1 MAAVTSDVTGIV
13 MPLLCRGGHSEQ
25 ATLRVL
31 IAEDDSEL
39 AEVLATGLRRENLA
53 VDIALTGD
61 AAEEKLTET
70 DYDVLVLDRDL
81 PGIHGDDVC
90 RQVVASGVATRILML
105 TAAGSVGDRVSGLTL
120 GADDYLAKPFAFAEL
135 VARIRS
141 LGRRAHAALPPLLAY
156 ADVRLDPSRLIAER
170 SGQRLR
176 LTPKEFSVLE
186 VLLGAQGG
194 VVTTEHLLERVWD
207 ENADPFT
214 NTVRTTMMRL
224 RQKLGLPPLIRTIAG
239 RGYQM
244 AVE

>member
-1 MAAVTSDVTGIV
+1 
-13 MPLLCRGGHSEQ
+13 
-25 ATLRVL
+25 LRVL

-39 AEVLATGLRRENLA
+39 AEVLATGLRRENMA

-61 AAEEKLTET
+61 AADEKLTAT

-81 PGIHGDDVC
+81 PGIHGDEVC
-90 RQVVASGVATRILML
+90 RQVVASGIATRILML
-105 TAAGSVGDRVSGLTL
+105 TAAGSVGDRVAGLTL

-135 VARIRS
+135 VARIRA
-141 LGRRAHAALPPLLAY
+141 LGRRRQVALPPLLAY
-156 ADVRLDPSRLIAER
+156 SDLSLDTSRLIAER
-170 SGQRLR
+170 SGRRLR

-186 VLLGAQGG
+186 VLLGARGG
-194 VVTTEHLLERVWD
+194 LVTTEQLLERVWD

-224 RQKLGLPPLIRTIAG
+224 RQKLGQPPLIRTVPG

-244 AVE
+244 ASD

>member
-1 MAAVTSDVTGIV
+1 
-13 MPLLCRGGHSEQ
+13 MPLLCRAAHPGHT
-25 ATLRVL
+25 TLRVL

-39 AEVLATGLRRENLA
+39 AEVLATGLRRENMA

-61 AAEEKLTET
+61 AAEEKLTAT

-81 PGIHGDDVC
+81 PGTHGDDVC
-90 RQVVASGVATRILML
+90 RQVVASGIATRILML
-105 TAAGSVGDRVSGLTL
+105 TAAGSVGDRVAGLTL

-135 VARIRS
+135 VARIRA
-141 LGRRAHAALPPLLAY
+141 LARRAHAALPPLLAY
-156 ADVRLDPSRLIAER
+156 ADLLLDPSRLIAER

-186 VLLGAQGG
+186 VLLGARGG
-194 VVTTEHLLERVWD
+194 VVTTEQLLERVWD

-224 RQKLGLPPLIRTIAG
+224 RQKLGQPALIRTVPG

-244 AVE
+244 ASE

>member
-1 MAAVTSDVTGIV
+1 
-13 MPLLCRGGHSEQ
+13 
-25 ATLRVL
+25 LRVL

-39 AEVLATGLRRENLA
+39 AEVLATGLRRENMA

-61 AAEEKLTET
+61 AADEKLTAT

-81 PGIHGDDVC
+81 PGIHGDEVC

-105 TAAGSVGDRVSGLTL
+105 TAAGSVGDRVAGLTL

-135 VARIRS
+135 VARIRA
-141 LGRRAHAALPPLLAY
+141 LGRRSQVALPPLLVY
-156 ADVRLDPSRLIAER
+156 SDLSLDPSRLIAER
-170 SGQRLR
+170 SGRRLR

-194 VVTTEHLLERVWD
+194 LVTTEQLLERVWD

-224 RQKLGLPPLIRTIAG
+224 RQKLGQPPLIRTVPG
-239 RGYQM
+239 HGYQM
-244 AVE
+244 AGE